1 MLSACVII
9 AQTAIFIKKKFEN
22 RRDRIAVGNIEFD
35 GEKNNNTNCMNT
47 QKWNPNICA
56 TPRTFLM
63 ILLVFIV
70 HFISGNSLYSWSNLN
85 SNEKSLLATNV
96 YQLMFNLGVPLY
108 MYGKNTSIFQHL
120 IHDLLEEF
128 LGIENIPT
136 CFPKRTSMIYPSNQK
151 MKISQKL
158 QSKSEPLAHS
168 ISMSPPPCSTKK
180 MTNKIVVSQVPQET
194 FDKVNE
200 EQNQN
205 YPPNF
210 LSYSDQKAL
219 LSAARLKNAGF
230 QLSTDTPEDGNC
242 LIHALKDQMR

>member
-1 MLSACVII
+1 MLSAVII
-9 AQTAIFIKKKFEN
+9 AQTAIFLKKKIEN
-22 RRDRIAVGNIEFD
+22 RRDRIAVGNIEYD
-35 GEKNNNTNCMNT
+35 EEKNNNTNCMNT

-70 HFISGNSLYSWSNLN
+70 HFISGNSLYSWFNLN

-108 MYGKNTSIFQHL
+108 MYGKNISIFQHL
-120 IHDLLEEF
+120 IHELWEEF

-151 MKISQKL
+151 MKILSQKL
-158 QSKSEPLAHS
+158 QSKSELLAE
-168 ISMSPPPCSTKK
+168 K

-194 FDKVNE
+194 FDKINE
-200 EQNQN
+200 EPNQN

-210 LSYSDQKAL
+210 LTYSYQKAL

>member
-1 MLSACVII
+1 MLSAVII
-9 AQTAIFIKKKFEN
+9 AQTAIFLKKKIEN
-22 RRDRIAVGNIEFD
+22 RRDRIAVGNIEYD
-35 GEKNNNTNCMNT
+35 EEKNNYTNCMNT

-70 HFISGNSLYSWSNLN
+70 HFISGNSLYSWFNLN

-108 MYGKNTSIFQHL
+108 IHGKNISIFQHL
-120 IHDLLEEF
+120 IHELWEEF

-151 MKISQKL
+151 MKILSQKL
-158 QSKSEPLAHS
+158 QSKSELLAHS
-168 ISMSPPPCSTKK
+168 ASMSPPSCSTEK

-194 FDKVNE
+194 FDKINE
-200 EQNQN
+200 EPNQN

-210 LSYSDQKAL
+210 LTYSYQKAL

>member
-1 MLSACVII
+1 MLSSGCDAQEGVVLRAEVSERQKDRKIMIQKII
-9 AQTAIFIKKKFEN
+9 
-22 RRDRIAVGNIEFD
+22 
-35 GEKNNNTNCMNT
+35 
-47 QKWNPNICA
+47 
-56 TPRTFLM
+56 
-63 ILLVFIV
+63 
-70 HFISGNSLYSWSNLN
+70 ISGNSLLKWSNVN

-108 MYGKNTSIFQHL
+108 MYGKNISIFQHL

-168 ISMSPPPCSTKK
+168 TSMSPPPCSTKK

-205 YPPNF
+205 YPPMEKIF
-210 LSYSDQKAL
+210 LLAPPF
-219 LSAARLKNAGF
+219 SAEYF
-230 QLSTDTPEDGNC
+230 
-242 LIHALKDQMR
+242 

>member
-1 MLSACVII
+1 
-9 AQTAIFIKKKFEN
+9 
-22 RRDRIAVGNIEFD
+22 
-35 GEKNNNTNCMNT
+35 MNT

-70 HFISGNSLYSWSNLN
+70 HFISGNSLYSWFNLN

-108 MYGKNTSIFQHL
+108 MYGKNISIFQHL
-120 IHDLLEEF
+120 IHELWEEF

-151 MKISQKL
+151 MKILSQKL
-158 QSKSEPLAHS
+158 QSKSELLAE
-168 ISMSPPPCSTKK
+168 K

-194 FDKVNE
+194 FDKINE
-200 EQNQN
+200 EPNQN

-210 LSYSDQKAL
+210 LTYSYQKAL

-230 QLSTDTPEDGNC
+230 QLSTNTPEDGNC

>member
-1 MLSACVII
+1 MLSAVII
-9 AQTAIFIKKKFEN
+9 AQTAIFLKKKIEN
-22 RRDRIAVGNIEFD
+22 RRDRIAVGNIEYD
-35 GEKNNNTNCMNT
+35 EEKNNYTNCMNT

-70 HFISGNSLYSWSNLN
+70 HFISGNSLYSWFNLN

-96 YQLMFNLGVPLY
+96 YQMFNLGVPLY
-108 MYGKNTSIFQHL
+108 IHGKNISIFQHL
-120 IHDLLEEF
+120 IHELWKEF

-136 CFPKRTSMIYPSNQK
+136 FFPKRTSMIYPSNQK
-151 MKISQKL
+151 MKILSQKL
-158 QSKSEPLAHS
+158 QSKSELLAE
-168 ISMSPPPCSTKK
+168 K

-194 FDKVNE
+194 FDKINE
-200 EQNQN
+200 EPNQN

-210 LSYSDQKAL
+210 LTYSDQKAL
-219 LSAARLKNAGF
+219 ISAARLKNAGF